1 VLVRV
6 SPAEGG
12 LPTGLLAGRPLRFFA
27 HGGEAWAIGAL
38 PVETAPGTVP
48 VEVTPAAGAA
58 ARAALEVVEPGF
70 RSKRLTLAAKYVE
83 PPPKAKARMA
93 LDRKAFTEAYDRPVT
108 PLAFSGR
115 LAWPRPEDRHGRFG
129 DQRIVNGVKKSV
141 HYGVDID
148 APRGAPVHAA
158 ADGEVVLAR
167 DCYMSGKTV
176 VVWHGADLFT
186 LYFHLDR
193 MAVKAGDRVR
203 EGDTVGVVG
212 STGRST
218 GPHLHWSVRAAGLQV
233 DPESLVAIDFAAG
246 AAPPRRPGSPDATP
260 DAKDRN
266 AAEPRPEPAQAPAA
280 APSR

>member
-6 SPAEGG
+6 KVAGDA
-12 LPTGLLAGRPLRFFA
+12 LPTGTLAGHPLRFFA
-27 HGGEAWAIGAL
+27 HDGEAWAIGAL
-38 PVETAPGTVP
+38 PTEAAPGTIP
-48 VEVTPAAGAA
+48 VEVTPPGGAPAA
-58 ARAALEVVEPGF
+58 ATLDVVEPGF

-93 LDRKAFTEAYDRPVT
+93 RDRQAFTEAYDRPVT
-108 PLAFSGR
+108 PLAFAGH
-115 LAWPRPEDRHGRFG
+115 LAWPRPEERHGRFG

-141 HYGVDID
+141 HYGIDID

-167 DCYMSGKTV
+167 DCYMSGNTV

-193 MAVKAGDRVR
+193 LAVKAGERVR
-203 EGDTVGVVG
+203 QGDTVGVVG

-218 GPHLHWSVRAAGLQV
+218 GPHLHWSTRASGLQV

-246 AAPPRRPGSPDATP
+246 AAPPRRPGSPDAKP
-260 DAKDRN
+260 DAKGE
-266 AAEPRPEPAQAPAA
+266 AAPTPAPAPAA